1 MKAARFLLLLGKAG
15 HGQGA
20 ETAIQMAVGQVQGEL
35 SQGQLVTVGDVEAC
49 CPHLIK
55 TGVWVRSTAVGRKPH
70 QPNPRQ
76 APLNQWPCDCT
87 EWMFLLL
94 FLVLQ
99 PRDGASG

>member
-1 MKAARFLLLLGKAG
+1 MRAGENREASVAYLHGQGVRAARFLRFLGRAG

-55 TGVWVRSTAVGRKPH
+55 TGEWARSTVVGRKPH
-70 QPNPRQ
+70 QPSLRQ
-76 APLNQWPCDCT
+76 TP
-87 EWMFLLL
+87 
-94 FLVLQ
+94 
-99 PRDGASG
+99 